1 MSEFL
6 KLKIDILSKSRNIRE
21 KINYVLYS
29 KQENQSEGGGGG
41 GGMVRIDL
49 DEKDFDTQRNMSIKL
64 NKSLTQVTKCK

>member
-1 MSEFL
+1 MGEFL
-6 KLKIDILSKSRNIRE
+6 KLKIDILSKNHNIRE

-41 GGMVRIDL
+41 MVRIDL
-49 DEKDFDTQRNMSIKL
+49 DEKDFDTKRKMSIKL

>member
-29 KQENQSEGGGGG
+29 KQENQSEGGGG
-41 GGMVRIDL
+41 MVRIDL
-49 DEKDFDTQRNMSIKL
+49 DEKDFDTKRKMSIKL